1 VRPPRLSRA
10 LAASAVVHV
19 ALLGGLLALAHP
31 RLAAAPAMRIA
42 LVGTPG
48 AAAPLPG
55 GPGPDSP
62 ALHPS
67 SSPPVSHAPPKPSP
81 PRPTTRHVRP
91 GDPHPDGADP
101 SGSGEADQVAA
112 LVTPVQSDVW
122 MLAAPANEGKRAHPP
137 DGLGVAAVT
146 GAGPPDGPSPATAP
160 AGSPPSPGGGSV
172 PAGASSTA
180 AGAPGAS
187 DDPASLLAALS
198 QRLAWSAERCA
209 PPSVVRSARRPV
221 PGVPLHFCLD
231 ATGQPSEVGLLGTT
245 GSEQLDRAARD
256 CVVPGAA
263 PLPPVPGCYTVEVRF
278 PTRG

>member
-19 ALLGGLLALAHP
+19 GLLGGLLALAHP
-31 RLAAAPAMRIA
+31 RLAAVPAMRVA
-42 LVGTPG
+42 LLGAPG
-48 AAAPLPG
+48 AAALPPG
-55 GPGPDSP
+55 GPGPDGP

-67 SSPPVSHAPPKPSP
+67 APPAGGAPAKPSP
-81 PRPTTRHVRP
+81 PRPVMRHPRP
-91 GDPHPDGADP
+91 ADAHPDGAAL
-101 SGSGEADQVAA
+101 SASAEAGRVTA

-122 MLAAPANEGKRAHPP
+122 MLAAPTNEAKRAPAP
-137 DGLGVAAVT
+137 DGIGVAAVT
-146 GAGPPDGPSPATAP
+146 GAGPPDRPDSTTASPGVPGGPSRGATS
-160 AGSPPSPGGGSV
+160 AGPGGSEG
-172 PAGASSTA
+172 
-180 AGAPGAS
+180 
-187 DDPASLLAALS
+187 PASLLAALS

-209 PPSVVRSARRPV
+209 PAAVVRSARRPV

-231 ATGQPSEVGLLGTT
+231 AAGQPSDVGLLGTT

-278 PTRG
+278 PSRG

>member
-48 AAAPLPG
+48 AAAPPPG
-55 GPGPDSP
+55 GPGPDGP

-67 SSPPVSHAPPKPSP
+67 SPPVTHPPARPSP
-81 PRPTTRHVRP
+81 PRPAIRHAP
-91 GDPHPDGADP
+91 AGDAHADRADS
-101 SGSGEADQVAA
+101 SGKAEADRVAA

-122 MLAAPANEGKRAHPP
+122 MLAAPADDGKTSAGARSRRAPLSEGV
-137 DGLGVAAVT
+137 GVAAVT
-146 GAGPPDGPSPATAP
+146 GTGPPERPESAS
-160 AGSPPSPGGGSV
+160 AGMGVPTGGS
-172 PAGASSTA
+172 G
-180 AGAPGAS
+180 
-187 DDPASLLAALS
+187 DPASLLAALS

-209 PPSVVRSARRPV
+209 PSAVVRSARRPV

-231 ATGQPSEVGLLGTT
+231 ASGQPSDVGLLGTT

-256 CVVPGAA
+256 CVVPGAL

>member
-1 VRPPRLSRA
+1 MRLSRA

-31 RLAAAPAMRIA
+31 RLAGSPPMRIA
-42 LVGTPG
+42 LVGTPA
-48 AAAPLPG
+48 AAAPPPG
-55 GPGPDSP
+55 GPGPDGP

-67 SSPPVSHAPPKPSP
+67 PPAVSQTPARPSP
-81 PRPTTRHVRP
+81 PRPATRHPRP
-91 GDPHPDGADP
+91 GDAHPDSADS
-101 SGSGEADQVAA
+101 SGSAEAGRAAA
-112 LVTPVQSDVW
+112 LVTAVQSDVW
-122 MLAAPANEGKRAHPP
+122 MLAAPAEDAKAPSPPGARPRRAPAPEGV
-137 DGLGVAAVT
+137 GVAAVT
-146 GAGPPDGPSPATAP
+146 GAGPPDGPDSTSAGGSALVPGAAT
-160 AGSPPSPGGGSV
+160 GGSV
-172 PAGASSTA
+172 PAGASD
-180 AGAPGAS
+180 GQ
-187 DDPASLLAALS
+187 ASLLAALS

-209 PPSVVRSARRPV
+209 PASVVRSARRPV

-231 ATGQPSEVGLLGTT
+231 ASGQPSDVGLLGTT

>member
-1 VRPPRLSRA
+1 VRLSRA

-31 RLAAAPAMRIA
+31 RLAGAPPMRIA
-42 LVGTPG
+42 LVGTPA
-48 AAAPLPG
+48 AAAPPPG
-55 GPGPDSP
+55 GPGPDGP

-67 SSPPVSHAPPKPSP
+67 PPAVGHAPARPPP
-81 PRPTTRHVRP
+81 PRPATRHPRP
-91 GDPHPDGADP
+91 GDAHPDSADG
-101 SGSGEADQVAA
+101 SGSAEVGRVAA

-122 MLAAPANEGKRAHPP
+122 MLAAPAVDENASSPTGAPPRRAPAPEGV
-137 DGLGVAAVT
+137 GVAAVT
-146 GAGPPDGPSPATAP
+146 GAGPPDGPDSASA
-160 AGSPPSPGGGSV
+160 GGGASGV
-172 PAGASSTA
+172 PAGATSTA
-180 AGAPGAS
+180 GAADGPV
-187 DDPASLLAALS
+187 SLLAALS

-209 PPSVVRSARRPV
+209 PASVVRTARRPV

-231 ATGQPSEVGLLGTT
+231 ASGQPSEVGLLGTT

-256 CVVPGAA
+256 CVVPGAL